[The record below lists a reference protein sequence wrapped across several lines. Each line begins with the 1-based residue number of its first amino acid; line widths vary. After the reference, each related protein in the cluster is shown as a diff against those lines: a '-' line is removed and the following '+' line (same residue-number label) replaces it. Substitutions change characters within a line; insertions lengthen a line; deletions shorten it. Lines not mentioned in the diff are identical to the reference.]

1 MFEEALALLKQ
12 HNLLAGFRQR
22 ARNIVANATDA
33 WGHYD
38 SLEERYEDA
47 YGEF

>member
-1 MFEEALALLKQ
+1 MFEKALALLKQ

-22 ARNIVANATDA
+22 ARNIVANATEA

-38 SLEERYEDA
+38 SLKERYEEA
-47 YGEF
+47 YGAF